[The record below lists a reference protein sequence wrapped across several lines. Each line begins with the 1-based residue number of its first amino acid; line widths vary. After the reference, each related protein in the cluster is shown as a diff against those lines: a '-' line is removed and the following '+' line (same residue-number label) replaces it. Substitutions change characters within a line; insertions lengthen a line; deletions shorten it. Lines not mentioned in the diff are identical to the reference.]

1 MSVSCVKKKKYLKA
15 YNRFTG
21 ERHQTCKKGITK
33 HMNRITKQ
41 LHKMSKNTP
50 ELSKIISV
58 NTKEPIENYRWITL
72 QKLEYSDPLGQV
84 RTYEKVTRMTT
95 STNGVDAV
103 TIVPLLKTP
112 NLPTRILLLK
122 QFRPACGKVC
132 IEFPAGLVDESDESL
147 LKAAE
152 REMKEETG
160 YTITKLIKQSPVMYA
175 DPGITDATAVVLTCE
190 IDLSKPENQN
200 VKPDL
205 DDGEFIE
212 VFDVELSEL
221 EKTVESLAK
230 QGYALDAR
238 VAGIIDGFVVNSQLM
253 MDWKCD

>member
-1 MSVSCVKKKKYLKA
+1 MS
-15 YNRFTG
+15 RFI
-21 ERHQTCKKGITK
+21 KP
-33 HMNRITKQ
+33 
-41 LHKMSKNTP
+41 LHEMSKNSP

-58 NTKEPIENYRWITL
+58 NKEPIENFKWITL
-72 QKLEYSDPLGQV
+72 QKLEYSDPLGKV
-84 RTYEKVTRMTT
+84 RPYEKVTRMTT
-95 STNGVDAV
+95 SKKNGVDAV

-175 DPGITDATAVVLTCE
+175 DPGITDATSVVLTCE
-190 IDLSKPENQN
+190 VDLSKPENQN
-200 VKPDL
+200 VKPNL

-212 VFDVELSEL
+212 MFDVELSEL
-221 EKTVESLAK
+221 EKTVESLSN

-238 VAGIIDGFVVNSQLM
+238 VGGIIDGFVVNSQLM